1 VRNEH
6 FDVPVAVEGQELGR
20 LQVVTDTVQ
29 AAEILLQRWPA
40 EERGAKYRA
49 ALRACMDV
57 MEQRRT
63 VAVARKAFIAAA
75 KEAHV
80 FVREGR

>member
-1 VRNEH
+1 MRNEH
-6 FDVPVAVEGQELGR
+6 FDVPVTVESGRRGQR
-20 LQVVTDTVQ
+20 VVTDTVQ
-29 AAEILLQRWPA
+29 AAELLIERWPKN
-40 EERGAKYRA
+40 ERGAKYRE

-57 MEQRRT
+57 MEQRKA
-63 VAVARKAFIAAA
+63 VASARKAFIAAA